1 MAAGVG
7 VGRSPTTHASAYA
20 TAVAPALAPPSRG
33 FKFLIACL
41 ERPSVCDFKLYMLS
55 ARDPHTTAATR
66 RTASMVVRLLDCK
79 MVRLE
84 SLTYFDRFP
93 SS

>member
-7 VGRSPTTHASAYA
+7 VGRSPTTHPSAYA

-55 ARDPHTTAATR
+55 ARDAHTTAAR
-66 RTASMVVRLLDCK
+66 EGQPAWWCGFWTAKWSGWK
-79 MVRLE
+79 A
-84 SLTYFDRFP
+84 
-93 SS
+93 